1 MRKLF
6 EEFINTNTVFSIDI
20 LNIKNNELD
29 NVFTKFLFMINKND
43 KKQINVKYDRLIAIT
58 DFPSK
63 FETNL
68 NKNVQL
74 TNEEFYELLM
84 RQIFNSK
91 SIKSSVVIR
100 FLNNTRRFEFNVEEI
115 NDIYVRDK
123 KKINKIDK
131 LKIQNYENDKLK
143 LIRLL
148 NNILKLED

>member
-1 MRKLF
+1 MQKLI
-6 EEFINTNTVFSIDI
+6 EQYIQNNSVFSIDI
-20 LNIKNNELD
+20 LGLKNHEID
-29 NVFTKFLFMINKND
+29 NVFNKFLFMLNKND
-43 KKQINVKYDRLIAIT
+43 KNQIIVKFDRLIAIT

-68 NKNVQL
+68 NKNQEL
-74 TNEEFYELLM
+74 TNEQFYDLIM
-84 RQIFNSK
+84 KQIFESK

-100 FLNNTRRFEFNVEEI
+100 FLNNTHRFEFNVEEI

-143 LIRLL
+143 LIKLL

>member
-1 MRKLF
+1 MQKLI
-6 EEFINTNTVFSIDI
+6 EQYIQNNSVFSIDI
-20 LNIKNNELD
+20 LGLKNHEID
-29 NVFTKFLFMINKND
+29 NVFNKFLFMLNKND
-43 KKQINVKYDRLIAIT
+43 KKQIIVKFDRLIAIT

-68 NKNVQL
+68 NKNQEL
-74 TNEEFYELLM
+74 TNEQFYDLIM
-84 RQIFNSK
+84 KQIFESK

-100 FLNNTRRFEFNVEEI
+100 FLNNTHRFEFNVEEI

-148 NNILKLED
+148 NNILKLDE